1 MVEDEI
7 PLDQQPNM
15 ISSHKSPLYS
25 AFNQLLAA
33 KSLRLKLD
41 NVGFVA
47 VIALQRCLAE
57 QQIVKEKNIDSY
69 CYDVTVTDGIW
80 QVKCHLSS
88 NLNHLVQKNILRS
101 GIDVQITQCSFVY
114 NERRVGLGSV
124 CIERIEVGGEHS
136 HILHSVKDVDAIP
149 VLSKEDRGSVI
160 FVQNDAP
167 LQVSRKHYLSLWDN
181 EDPYGRLWIPCLP
194 PADVV
199 LDVSKMIL
207 LCDLESVFGTSHHHL
222 PLLVRIVHKSRL
234 RFYGKLETKID
245 IPYQAYFEV
254 ADQSGSMSMVL
265 WNALCPEWYQ
275 RLNVGTVLYLQNYT
289 LKKSYQ
295 NRSRPTLPDPK
306 MKTFTSIEIGLN
318 PRNPT
323 AVIDVIPPK
332 SVRPQWGLPDVP
344 YQFISRSELDSL
356 PNNYT
361 CDVIG
366 LVTFVGRCE
375 RVRNKGNTVPE
386 KYWTY
391 RWVHIVDGTS
401 DHPFILEIF
410 ASSQPEIFSGIYPM
424 TYLVCTQMRVCRQ
437 TDTTA
442 SYLTSSCETQIYTT
456 GFHKGQPYV
465 SNPAVKSFIQWTK
478 TLKDSVMLKKTVI
491 GGHYCY
497 PPSPPVFTQTIA
509 DGTAEVPVV
518 YASELKEALESLQY
532 REHKRMAI
540 QGLIT
545 AVQYMPWPEQDQVP
559 EQPAEQVSVSST
571 SCQQWQAFS
580 RSVLSAPLPG
590 QRISPQG
597 VIQRQVSRKQQQR
610 ETLANSDAESA
621 NSGRSPRKRRKDTQE
636 TRKVKRRY
644 LTRAVVQQERE
655 SGKGRTEGEEGE
667 DSEPEEEE
675 DEEEEQPE
683 LNPEQSSGHGPQP
696 PTAGLLCTSTP
707 EERQEGDRPSAEW
720 ESSAWAA
727 LRADLLEHFH
737 FDDLQSES
745 VPRRFSFEDKDYLL
759 QQNNLHPAEWTAH
772 ESHPDQNLNSY
783 TPVTCNGYFKITI
796 LGINQQTAIDTVFL
810 PVLSHEDPRSI
821 GLPQDA
827 HGNTMLSCLS
837 TGFVGPSGTPR
848 RRTGPPIST

>member
-1 MVEDEI
+1 MTRPFRLVGNITCHCGTMKIHTGDYG
-7 PLDQQPNM
+7 
-15 ISSHKSPLYS
+15 SPAS
-25 AFNQLLAA
+25 
-33 KSLRLKLD
+33 
-41 NVGFVA
+41 
-47 VIALQRCLAE
+47 LQRTWC
-57 QQIVKEKNIDSY
+57 
-69 CYDVTVTDGIW
+69 W
-80 QVKCHLSS
+80 
-88 NLNHLVQKNILRS
+88 
-101 GIDVQITQCSFVY
+101 
-114 NERRVGLGSV
+114 
-124 CIERIEVGGEHS
+124 
-136 HILHSVKDVDAIP
+136 
-149 VLSKEDRGSVI
+149 
-160 FVQNDAP
+160 
-167 LQVSRKHYLSLWDN
+167 
-181 EDPYGRLWIPCLP
+181 
-194 PADVV
+194 
-199 LDVSKMIL
+199 M
-207 LCDLESVFGTSHHHL
+207 
-222 PLLVRIVHKSRL
+222 
-234 RFYGKLETKID
+234 
-245 IPYQAYFEV
+245 AYFEV

-295 NRSRPTLPDPK
+295 NRSRPTLPDTK

-366 LVTFVGRCE
+366 LVTFVGRF
-375 RVRNKGNTVPE
+375 PE

-391 RWVHIVDGTS
+391 RWVHVVDGTS
-401 DHPFILEIF
+401 DRPFILEIF
-410 ASSQPEIFSGIYPM
+410 ASSQPEIFSGICPM
-424 TYLVCTQMRVCRQ
+424 TYFVCTQMRVCRQ
-437 TDTTA
+437 TDTTV
-442 SYLTSSCETQIYTT
+442 SYLTSSCETQIYIT

-518 YASELKEALESLQY
+518 YASELKEALEGLQY

-559 EQPAEQVSVSST
+559 EQPAEQVSPERSS
-571 SCQQWQAFS
+571 S
-580 RSVLSAPLPG
+580 RPANIATGFHSATGLTEAAA
-590 QRISPQG
+590 
-597 VIQRQVSRKQQQR
+597 R
-610 ETLANSDAESA
+610 ETMANSDAESA
-621 NSGRSPRKRRKDTQE
+621 NRGLSPRKRRKDMQE

-655 SGKGRTEGEEGE
+655 SGKDRTEGE
-667 DSEPEEEE
+667 DLEPEEEE
-675 DEEEEQPE
+675 DEEEEQPD

-696 PTAGLLCTSTP
+696 PTAVLLCTSTP
-707 EERQEGDRPSAEW
+707 EERQKGDRPSAEW
-720 ESSAWAA
+720 ESSAWAV

-827 HGNTMLSCLS
+827 HDNTMLSCLS
-837 TGFVGPSGTPR
+837 TGFVSPLRNPTEEDR
-848 RRTGPPIST
+848 STHIDLGEIVKTAAELEGMHVVCLMDFCHLGGQKVEVFINKIYKTTDVALV